1 MSILSAVL
9 CSPYDDGKYRPRT
22 YYEYDDGKY
31 YRPLD
36 EGKYIPGDEGKYTYV
51 YKQGTWPY
59 DGSYMRQYGFNGE
72 YDPYMGYRIYA
83 SRFPYLNGVIKGLV
97 SKYVSSDSLNF
108 GEAAESSKN
117 YYSKIYSDKK
127 VAMKCKYITPKSN
140 EKEFTTQHPPVFNLD
155 KGENLG
161 SLYTFKG
168 SKVLNTVSNAPSNK
182 LKLQYEV
189 IVRVVDDG
197 SENNEK
203 TAKKDEVKAP
213 IIILKPSSDIKV
225 DSSKNSEVKKTFS
238 KIVKSLIIDDVL
250 PTVSGVLPLTPDD
263 VKLTIDD
270 VQLLQTEKVSP
281 TTTLLNNVEDISTTT
296 YTPSLN
302 NDEFMPIIS
311 SQSNLGDYM
320 TDYDDITT
328 EDLLQPLTE
337 NVANVSVGDIQ
348 TSTEAGQS

>member
-1 MSILSAVL
+1 MSQNIGIDDADMKQSVCGVFYARLTKVLNSLLSGVNKTHAYNGWIMPVLMYTFGIL
-9 CSPYDDGKYRPRT
+9 R
-22 YYEYDDGKY
+22 
-31 YRPLD
+31 
-36 EGKYIPGDEGKYTYV
+36 
-51 YKQGTWPY
+51 
-59 DGSYMRQYGFNGE
+59 
-72 YDPYMGYRIYA
+72 
-83 SRFPYLNGVIKGLV
+83 
-97 SKYVSSDSLNF
+97 
-108 GEAAESSKN
+108 
-117 YYSKIYSDKK
+117 
-127 VAMKCKYITPKSN
+127 
-140 EKEFTTQHPPVFNLD
+140 HPPVFNLD